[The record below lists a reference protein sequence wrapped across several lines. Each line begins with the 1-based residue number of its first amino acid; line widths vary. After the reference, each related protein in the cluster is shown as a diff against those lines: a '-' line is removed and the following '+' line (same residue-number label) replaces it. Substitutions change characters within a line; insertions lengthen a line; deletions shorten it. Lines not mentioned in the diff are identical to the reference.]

1 MDNSRKIIHIDM
13 DAFYASIE
21 QRDNPRL
28 KGKPVVVGGDP
39 CSRGVVCTCSY
50 EARKFG
56 IHSAMASSKA
66 KKLCPQAI
74 FLQPRMEHYQ
84 QQSMQIREIFM
95 EYTDMIEPL
104 SLDEAYLDVTVNKK
118 GMPSATLIAR
128 DILYQI
134 KLRTGLT
141 ASAGVSFNKFL
152 AKVASDVNKP
162 YGMKVVPPWEA
173 SAFIDTLPIEKFHGV
188 GKVTAHKLK
197 NLGVNTGADLKKLT
211 IHELIRHFGKN
222 GSYYY
227 EIAHAMDNR
236 PVDPSRI
243 RKSVGRE
250 TTLAEDV
257 NDRTLMLQILAE
269 LAEEVEETLLR
280 IQEQGRT
287 IVLKIKY
294 DDFQSVT
301 RSRTL
306 HHETNSAKEIMHHA
320 ETLLEKTEAGQRNVR
335 LLGVSVTNFPNK
347 RSGAIQLE
355 FDF

>member
-1 MDNSRKIIHIDM
+1 M

-28 KGKPVVVGGDP
+28 RGKPVVVGGDP
-39 CSRGVVCTCSY
+39 YSRGVVCTCSY

-56 IHSAMASSKA
+56 VHSAMASSKA

-74 FLQPRMEHYQ
+74 FLQPRMEHYEQ
-84 QQSMQIREIFM
+84 LSMQIREIFM

-173 SAFIDTLPIEKFHGV
+173 AAFIDALPIGKFHGV

-197 NLGVNTGADLKKLT
+197 SMGVNTGADLKKLT

-227 EIAHAMDNR
+227 EIAHALDNR

-280 IQEQGRT
+280 LQEQGRT

-306 HHETNSAKEIMHHA
+306 PHETNSATEMMHHA
-320 ETLLEKTEAGQRNVR
+320 EALLEKTEAGQRNVR
-335 LLGVSVTNFPNK
+335 LLGISVTNFPDK
-347 RSGAIQLE
+347 ESGAIQLE